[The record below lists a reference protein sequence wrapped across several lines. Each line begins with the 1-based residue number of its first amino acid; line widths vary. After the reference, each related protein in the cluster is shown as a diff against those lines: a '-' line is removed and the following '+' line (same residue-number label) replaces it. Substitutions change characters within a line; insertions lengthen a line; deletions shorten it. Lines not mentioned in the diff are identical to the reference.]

1 MDIMN
6 AGDSGIARELAMH
19 LSLVSNIVIIMTE
32 RCAMQRTNHQAVS
45 NRFR

>member
-1 MDIMN
+1 MN

-19 LSLVSNIVIIMTE
+19 LSLVSNIVIIMTAAL
-32 RCAMQRTNHQAVS
+32 RQHSNQRAVS